1 MDCVRAIDFMAT
13 RATSDM
19 GNLFAEGQSQGGA
32 LTVAAAA
39 LSGHALK
46 AIAPAITF
54 LGDFPDYFQLASWP
68 TSVAYAN
75 KGTMTDAEMF
85 AFLSYFDTKN
95 LATLISCPIITSIG
109 LQDNVCPPH
118 TNLAPYNNVATPAD
132 KKQIVINPELQHQ
145 VKYSGA
151 DNWYTVYM
159 NFFKK
164 YLTTT
169 GIRSIDNGQCSTV
182 NSQRDNVWY
191 DLQGRRVTKPT
202 HGLYIVNG
210 RKVVK

>member
-1 MDCVRAIDFMAT
+1 M
-13 RATSDM
+13 
-19 GNLFAEGQSQGGA
+19 
-32 LTVAAAA
+32 
-39 LSGHALK
+39 
-46 AIAPAITF
+46 
-54 LGDFPDYFQLASWP
+54 
-68 TSVAYAN
+68 AYAN